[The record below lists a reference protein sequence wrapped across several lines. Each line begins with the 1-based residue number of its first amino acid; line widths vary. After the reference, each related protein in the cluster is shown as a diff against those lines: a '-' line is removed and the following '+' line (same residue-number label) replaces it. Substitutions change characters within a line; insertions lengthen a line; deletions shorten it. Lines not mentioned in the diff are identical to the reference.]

1 MSILVS
7 CANSQKWQ
15 PVDYFEYVHK
25 TIEFQNLRE
34 HWQRMKDKYWGDWD
48 EKLYK
53 DTEQTKED
61 KDEKKNK
68 DGADEK
74 H

>member
-1 MSILVS
+1 
-7 CANSQKWQ
+7 
-15 PVDYFEYVHK
+15 
-25 TIEFQNLRE
+25 
-34 HWQRMKDKYWGDWD
+34 MKDKYWGDWD

-53 DTEQTKED
+53 DMDKQERFPKKDKSDGDNKREEGGESSTED
-61 KDEKKNK
+61 NDEKENK

>member
-1 MSILVS
+1 MRTR
-7 CANSQKWQ
+7 K
-15 PVDYFEYVHK
+15 
-25 TIEFQNLRE
+25 IEFQNLRE
-34 HWQRMKDKYWGDWD
+34 HWQRMKDKYWSDWN

>member
-1 MSILVS
+1 
-7 CANSQKWQ
+7 
-15 PVDYFEYVHK
+15 
-25 TIEFQNLRE
+25 
-34 HWQRMKDKYWGDWD
+34 MKDKYWGDWD

-53 DTEQTKED
+53 DTEQVRSPKKDKPDGDNKREENGEATTKD
-61 KDEKKNK
+61 NDEKKNK